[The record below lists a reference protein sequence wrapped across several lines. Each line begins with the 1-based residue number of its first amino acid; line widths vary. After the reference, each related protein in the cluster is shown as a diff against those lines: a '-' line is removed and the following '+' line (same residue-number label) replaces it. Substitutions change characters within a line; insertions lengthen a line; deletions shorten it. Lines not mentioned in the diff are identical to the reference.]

1 MIDFINRTSS
11 LYLITVFIW
20 GSTFY
25 AIKFQLG
32 PVAVEISLIYRFLL
46 ASVILFVFCLLKK
59 RNLRFNLSEHFF
71 IFLQGLFLF
80 SANYLVVYW
89 ATDMLITGV
98 IALIFSTVI
107 LMNMING
114 AIFLRQSVSLR
125 VILGSLTGVAG
136 IAAVFWSEIAGM
148 QNNDSTWLGLCLCL
162 LATFSAS
169 VGNILSARNQKYDL
183 PVVQTNAWGMA
194 YGSLIMAVY
203 ALSQGSTISYDLS
216 LSYSLSLL
224 YLSIFGSVFAFG
236 SYLTLIGRIG
246 ANKSAYSAV
255 LYPVIALSISTLLED
270 YRWTLAAIC
279 GFGLVLLGNFLV
291 LKSPAKVK

>member
-25 AIKFQLG
+25 AIKYQLG
-32 PVAVEISLIYRFLL
+32 TVAVEFSLIYRFLL
-46 ASVILFVFCLLKK
+46 ASLILFAFCLIKK
-59 RNLRFNLSEHFF
+59 RNLKFSPSQHFF

-80 SANYLVVYW
+80 SVNYIIVYW
-89 ATDMLITGV
+89 AAGILTSGV

-114 AIFLRQSVSLR
+114 AIFLRQKVSLR
-125 VILGSLTGVAG
+125 VVLGSLTGVAG
-136 IAAVFWSEIAGM
+136 IAAVFWSEIAAM
-148 QNNDSTWLGLCLCL
+148 QNSDSTWLGLWLCL
-162 LATFSAS
+162 LATYSAS
-169 VGNILSARNQKYDL
+169 VGNILSARNQKNAL

-194 YGSLIMAVY
+194 YGTVIMAVY
-203 ALSQGSTISYDLS
+203 ALWQGTEINYDFS
-216 LSYSLSLL
+216 LSYNLSLL

-236 SYLTLIGRIG
+236 SYLTLVGRIG

-270 YRWTLAAIC
+270 YRWTLAAIS
-279 GFGLVLLGNFLV
+279 GFALVLLGNFLV
-291 LKSPAKVK
+291 LKSPRQS